1 MKEIRI
7 HGRGGQGCVTAGLII
22 AEALF
27 ESGKWA
33 QTFPIFG
40 VERRGAPVAAFV
52 RVGDDP
58 ILQRYNVYKPDEI
71 IVLDPTLM
79 DIVDVT
85 AGLKDFGEILING
98 SDKDV
103 LSHDIKRKY
112 FTTIVDAN
120 RIALKW
126 ELGNEQAPIVN
137 TAVVGAYL
145 RTQAVKLELG
155 IAAVRKHVPIKI
167 EANVGALTDGYHYD
181 INEYGV
187 EYARDHFQD
196 KPGHDVE

>member
-7 HGRGGQGCVTAGLII
+7 HGRGGQGCVTAGILI

-27 ESGKWA
+27 QSGKWV

-40 VERRGAPVAAFV
+40 VERRGAPVAAYV

-58 ILQRYNVYKPDEI
+58 ILQRYNIYEPDEV

-79 DIVDVT
+79 DVVDVT
-85 AGLKDFGEILING
+85 AGLKKFGELVVNG
-98 SDKDV
+98 SHKEI
-103 LSHDIKRKY
+103 LSDDLRAQY
-112 FTTIVDAN
+112 FVTIVDAN
-120 RIALKW
+120 KIALEW
-126 ELGNEQAPIVN
+126 RLGNEQAPIVN

-145 RTQAVKLELG
+145 RTQDVKLEHG
-155 IAAVRKHVPIKI
+155 IEAVKKHVYIKP
-167 EANVGALTDGYHYD
+167 EANMNALADGYHYD

-187 EYARDHFQD
+187 EYVRDNI
-196 KPGHDVE
+196 